1 MTAIYNFFIVYG
13 FIFELVLSFALFTFF
28 FGRRKLFWLRLIACI
43 ACLFA
48 FSWLRDATPSDS
60 PWWQA
65 LKYMVLYATCLGSLF
80 FLFGEPARNILF
92 AFIGASLTQHCAFKL
107 GDLVRYVIA
116 PQTDIVNAVVYCG
129 IVIAVNLFIYIFL
142 ARRRQGGFEGLPL
155 TPILALG
162 GAMLVVCVLFQ
173 QLFHKFQPGGDGL
186 QFLLEGVGDVDLV
199 HAGGKIHLFTGDA
212 HHTGRYAHGGGVG
225 GNLAQNHRVGGD
237 AGIVPH
243 LEGTQHLGAGGDHH
257 IIPQGGVALAL
268 ILAGT
273 AQGNPVVD
281 EAVVPHLGGLA
292 DDDAHT
298 VVDDEAA
305 ADLGPGVDLDA
316 RPEAAPLGD
325 EAGQKFQVMT
335 VEKMGDAVV
344 NGGVYA
350 GIEQENLQLA
360 PGRRVAGLIGRQGL
374 A

>member
-1 MTAIYNFFIVYG
+1 MTAIYNFFIDFG

-28 FGRRKLFWLRLIACI
+28 FGRRKLFWLRLVACI

-80 FLFGEPARNILF
+80 FLFSEPARNILF

-173 QLFHKFQPGGDGL
+173 QLFEVYGEDGGLPMYALFSSFDFIATLIILCLLYAVLQSNRMRQESRMTEHLLYLQQAQMEASKETINLINIKCHDLKKMIGTFGEKMHIEKDEVEELRRAINIYDGAVKTGNEA
-186 QFLLEGVGDVDLV
+186 LEGGYKRFAVKPLVGGGITSAKAALV
-199 HAGGKIHLFTGDA
+199 SPYGKIESSWQAEGGKFTLHAKVPMG
-212 HHTGRYAHGGGVG
+212 TVCELTLPNGETKS
-225 GNLAQNHRVGGD
+225 LASGSY
-237 AGIVPH
+237 
-243 LEGTQHLGAGGDHH
+243 EFTC
-257 IIPQGGVALAL
+257 AL
-268 ILAGT
+268 
-273 AQGNPVVD
+273 
-281 EAVVPHLGGLA
+281 
-292 DDDAHT
+292 
-298 VVDDEAA
+298 
-305 ADLGPGVDLDA
+305 
-316 RPEAAPLGD
+316 
-325 EAGQKFQVMT
+325 
-335 VEKMGDAVV
+335 
-344 NGGVYA
+344 
-350 GIEQENLQLA
+350 
-360 PGRRVAGLIGRQGL
+360 
-374 A
+374 